1 MRSETPGLYSCT
13 ALLVTAVLT
22 HSHTFIYVYYSPFT
36 SLDSLKGLIIQYP
49 HQCHET
55 RKGEVYVTHV
65 IVDSFKCR
73 VVCPV
78 SSDRQD
84 HSHTPPT
91 PPVPPVAV
99 T

>member
-73 VVCPV
+73 VVWCIVCSV
-78 SSDRQD
+78 SSVQ
-84 HSHTPPT
+84 
-91 PPVPPVAV
+91 
-99 T
+99 